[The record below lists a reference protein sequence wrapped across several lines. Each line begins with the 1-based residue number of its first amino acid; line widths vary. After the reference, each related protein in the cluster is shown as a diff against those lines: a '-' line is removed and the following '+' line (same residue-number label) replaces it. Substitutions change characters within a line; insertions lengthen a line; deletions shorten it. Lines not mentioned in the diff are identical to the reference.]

1 MTGEELPKVK
11 LFNGRYR
18 FSERTAGSTCLRFET
33 MPAIRLEY
41 RALAALRD
49 ALLPELICGKIWE
62 VESYDKERKN
72 RELSFN

>member
-1 MTGEELPKVK
+1 
-11 LFNGRYR
+11 
-18 FSERTAGSTCLRFET
+18 